1 MGTNYHRIPT
11 VAELEKRKQLL
22 LSRVR
27 LMDTS
32 VAGVGQGFGI
42 DNPDGWDRVTPWDEF
57 TDDVY
62 IHLGKRSSGWKFCW
76 NFHKNAYYSDKATL
90 EAFVRSGR
98 VIDEYG
104 EEISPDDF
112 LEMAFNWCPDGWD
125 SQTYYKERPQ
135 DRVRW
140 IDYDKH
146 QDLHIDGLRVSS
158 STDFS

>member
-22 LSRVR
+22 LTRVR
-27 LMDTS
+27 TMDTS

-42 DNPDGWDRVTPWDEF
+42 DNTDNWDCITPWDEF
-57 TDDVY
+57 TADSN
-62 IHLGKRSSGWKFCW
+62 IHLGKRSGGWKFSW
-76 NFHKNAYYSDKATL
+76 NFHNNEYYKDKATL

-104 EEISPDDF
+104 SEISPDEF
-112 LEMAFNWCPDGWD
+112 LEMAYTWCPDGWD
-125 SQTYYKERPQ
+125 SQKYYKERPE
-135 DRVRW
+135 DRTPW
-140 IDYDKH
+140 IDYSKH
-146 QDLHIDGLRVSS
+146 QDRYIDGLRVSS